1 MKTNPSN
8 MHFVLR
14 DGKAII
20 GRWSPASAMD
30 LTIGDRVGLPQ
41 DIIRDHPGYGT
52 HAVVSRV
59 EMDNTNGACN
69 VDLDVECPV
78 PASRRPYVALN
89 SSLVPE
95 AHRASVEEIVRGR
108 LELPVLEWEESYETT
123 PVIRFHPFD
132 SRPGVSMVELNKELR
147 SHLHGLLEPAMP

>member
-1 MKTNPSN
+1 MKTNPSKLN
-8 MHFVLR
+8 FVLR

-20 GRWSPASAMD
+20 GRWTPGSAME

-59 EMDNTNGACN
+59 ELDINSGARN
-69 VDLDVECPV
+69 VDLDVECPL
-78 PASRRPYVALN
+78 PANRRPYVLLN
-89 SSLVPE
+89 SSLVSD
-95 AHRASVEEIVRGR
+95 ANRASVEEIVRGK

-132 SRPGVSMVELNKELR
+132 SRPGVSMSELNSQLR
-147 SHLHGLLEPAMP
+147 SHLHGLLEPAVV